1 MSTLKYPIGI
11 QNFEKLRSE
20 GWLYAD
26 KTPLIYE
33 LVSNGA
39 YYFLSRPRRFGKSL
53 LMSTLEAYFQ
63 GKRKLFKGLAID
75 RLSDDWEPRP
85 VFHIDLNAKNYE
97 DRESL
102 IMILEAHLEKWEAIY
117 GDDKNDKAPEIRL
130 AWLIH
135 QAHLATGRKVAVLID
150 EYDKPLVASID
161 NEELQ
166 DTYRNILRG
175 FFGVLKSCDGD
186 IHFAM
191 LTGVTR
197 FSRVSIFSDLN
208 NLEDITLNPRFST
221 ICGITPQEL
230 ESDFKAG
237 VEEMAVETGREPEEI
252 LNTLRENYDGYH
264 FSYTLQDVY
273 NPYSLL
279 TALKNKEIGNF
290 WFDTGTPTFLARQ
303 LRDTG
308 ADLLRLEREE
318 VSSERMR
325 SIDLIADDP
334 IPLLFQSGYLTIKG
348 YDSEFRE
355 YTLGYPNREVKEAL
369 LKYLLP
375 QYTKVGIQKSSFDLR
390 SFVSDLRQGRPDD
403 FMNRLSALFAGYPY
417 DLISDCELHYH
428 NVLYLTFTL
437 LGFYVRAEYRTS
449 DGRCDAVVMTDRFI
463 YIFEFKYDRSAREA
477 IDQINRKNYAAP
489 FAADS
494 RRIFRI
500 GVNFSSDTR
509 SISEYLLG

>member
-1 MSTLKYPIGI
+1 MSTL
-11 QNFEKLRSE
+11 
-20 GWLYAD
+20 D
-26 KTPLIYE
+26 
-33 LVSNGA
+33 
-39 YYFLSRPRRFGKSL
+39 
-53 LMSTLEAYFQ
+53 AYFQ
-63 GKRKLFKGLAID
+63 GKRNLFKGLAID
-75 RLSDDWEPRP
+75 TLSDDWEPRP

-197 FSRVSIFSDLN
+197 FSKVSIFSDLN

-237 VEEMAVETGREPEEI
+237 VEEMAVETGRQPEEI

-264 FSYTLQDVY
+264 FSHTLEDVY

-290 WFDTGTPTFLARQ
+290 WFDTGTPTFLARK
-303 LRDTG
+303 LRDSG

-334 IPLLFQSGYLTIKG
+334 VPLLFQSGYLTIKG
-348 YDSEFRE
+348 YDPEFRE

-369 LKYLLP
+369 RNSLIPYL
-375 QYTKVGIQKSSFDLR
+375 QYS
-390 SFVSDLRQGRPDD
+390 
-403 FMNRLSALFAGYPY
+403 
-417 DLISDCELHYH
+417 HH
-428 NVLYLTFTL
+428 
-437 LGFYVRAEYRTS
+437 
-449 DGRCDAVVMTDRFI
+449 
-463 YIFEFKYDRSAREA
+463 
-477 IDQINRKNYAAP
+477 RK
-489 FAADS
+489 
-494 RRIFRI
+494 
-500 GVNFSSDTR
+500 
-509 SISEYLLG
+509 

>member
-1 MSTLKYPIGI
+1 MSALKYPIGI

-26 KTPLIYE
+26 KTSLIHE

-53 LMSTLEAYFQ
+53 LMSTLDAYFQ
-63 GKRKLFKGLAID
+63 GKRNLFKGLAID
-75 RLSDDWEPRP
+75 TLSDDWEPRP

-135 QAHLATGRKVAVLID
+135 QAHMATGRKVAVLID

-197 FSRVSIFSDLN
+197 FSKVSIFSDLN

-237 VEEMAVETGREPEEI
+237 VEEMAAETGRQPEEI

-264 FSYTLQDVY
+264 FSHTPEDVY

-290 WFDTGTPTFLARQ
+290 WFDTGTPAFLARK
-303 LRDTG
+303 LR
-308 ADLLRLEREE
+308 
-318 VSSERMR
+318 
-325 SIDLIADDP
+325 
-334 IPLLFQSGYLTIKG
+334 
-348 YDSEFRE
+348 
-355 YTLGYPNREVKEAL
+355 YPNREVKEAL
-369 LKYLLP
+369 LNSLIPYLR
-375 QYTKVGIQKSSFDLR
+375 YS
-390 SFVSDLRQGRPDD
+390 
-403 FMNRLSALFAGYPY
+403 
-417 DLISDCELHYH
+417 HH
-428 NVLYLTFTL
+428 
-437 LGFYVRAEYRTS
+437 
-449 DGRCDAVVMTDRFI
+449 
-463 YIFEFKYDRSAREA
+463 
-477 IDQINRKNYAAP
+477 RK
-489 FAADS
+489 
-494 RRIFRI
+494 
-500 GVNFSSDTR
+500 
-509 SISEYLLG
+509 

>member
-1 MSTLKYPIGI
+1 MSALKYPIGI

-26 KTPLIYE
+26 KTSLIHE

-53 LMSTLEAYFQ
+53 LMSTLDAYFQ
-63 GKRKLFKGLAID
+63 GKRNLFKGLAID
-75 RLSDDWEPRP
+75 TLSDDWEPRP

-150 EYDKPLVASID
+150 EYDKPLGASID

-197 FSRVSIFSDLN
+197 FSKVSIFSDLN

-237 VEEMAVETGREPEEI
+237 VEEMAVETGRQPEEI

-264 FSYTLQDVY
+264 FSYTLEDVY

-290 WFDTGTPTFLARQ
+290 WFDTGTPTFLARK
-303 LRDTG
+303 LRDSG

-390 SFVSDLRQGRPDD
+390 SFVSDLRQGKPDD

-449 DGRCDAVVMTDRFI
+449 DGRCDAIVMTDRFI